1 MPYANLAGVFNENS
15 SDRRGGSNRLVRA
28 ASYVIYHAVA
38 SRLPRSFAPGGGLGR
53 RLRGATAARM
63 VDRAGQGINVESGAY
78 FGSGKGLVIGDRSG
92 IGIDA
97 DIHGPVTIGTDVMM
111 GPRCTI
117 LTRNH
122 RIDDVTVPMNTQSFA
137 GYRPVVIE
145 DDVWI
150 GANVTIMP
158 GVRVGT
164 GTVIAAGAVVAGDV
178 QPFSIVGGVPARII
192 RSRLT
197 DESVTERRPAL

>member
-1 MPYANLAGVFNENS
+1 MLYANIGAVFNES
-15 SDRRGGSNRLVRA
+15 LVGRRGGPKRLVRA
-28 ASYVIYHAVA
+28 ASYVTYHAVA
-38 SRLPRSFAPGGGLGR
+38 SRLPRSFAPGGSIGR
-53 RLRGATAARM
+53 RLRAATAARM
-63 VDRAGQGINVESGAY
+63 VDRAGQDINVESGAY

-97 DIHGPVTIGTDVMM
+97 DIHGPVTIGNDVMM

-122 RIDDVTVPMNTQSFA
+122 RIDDVTVPMNTQAFA
-137 GYRPVVIE
+137 EYQPVTIE

-164 GTVIAAGAVVAGDV
+164 GSVIAAGAVVVRDV
-178 QPFSIVGGVPARII
+178 EPFAIVGGVPARLI
-192 RSRLT
+192 RSRLAAET
-197 DESVTERRPAL
+197 AERPAV